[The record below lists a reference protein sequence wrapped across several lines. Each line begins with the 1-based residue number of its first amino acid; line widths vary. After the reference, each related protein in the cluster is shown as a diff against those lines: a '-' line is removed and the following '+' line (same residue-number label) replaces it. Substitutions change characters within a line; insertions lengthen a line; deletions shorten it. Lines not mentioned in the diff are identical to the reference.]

1 MKRKVC
7 MLVGV
12 ACTSVV
18 LLGGCSGVRQE
29 DFDALNSR
37 YESVNSQYE
46 SVKTDLSTAESNL
59 VSLQSDLSKEQE
71 NNESLS
77 TALSEVENDY
87 AAYKESMGEY
97 EGLAA
102 AEVEARRI
110 EAESIAQAE
119 AESKAAAESESLAA
133 AEAEAKAGYETGITY
148 NQLARTPDDYTGKLV
163 KFSGKVV
170 QVIDGT
176 DEIQIR
182 LAVNSNYDTIL
193 YCGYDPSIVSSR
205 ILEDDIITIY
215 GTSAGLISYQSTM
228 GGTITIPAIYID
240 KIDQ

>member
-18 LLGGCSGVRQE
+18 LLGGCSGVSQE